1 MEEIAV
7 LEEQIKNNEF
17 PLKGQKSKDNIIQQ
31 LNNEIEQYKI
41 ENEEIVNEH
50 YSKVEE
56 YENKIKQIFKKKMNK
71 LMNCIKKCKNY
82 MMK

>member
-1 MEEIAV
+1 MKENQRYILQINSLNNEIQHHLEEIVV

-41 ENEEIVNEH
+41 ENKRIVNE
-50 YSKVEE
+50 YNSKVEE
-56 YENKIKQIFKKKMNK
+56 YENKTNF
-71 LMNCIKKCKNY
+71 
-82 MMK
+82 